1 MRVECSISQ
10 GDLSLSKIV
19 TILIADDHAVTRMGV
34 KILLERQAH
43 FKVVA
48 EAKSGEE
55 AILKAQE
62 THPDVA
68 VLDIRMPGVSGI
80 EACRQIIKSG
90 EGCKVIMLT
99 AYAEEEL
106 LFAAIQA
113 GAVGY
118 ILKLADENE
127 LVSAVEHV
135 SRGEGFLDS
144 SMIGSVF
151 KTIKKST
158 QAKHAAQFFMLT
170 SREMSVMA
178 LVSKGMTNRQIAEK
192 LYLGEGTIR
201 NYVTSVLAKLML
213 ANRAEAAAF
222 AVKHKLDELVA
233 NV

>member
-1 MRVECSISQ
+1 MPKTVS
-10 GDLSLSKIV
+10 
-19 TILIADDHAVTRMGV
+19 ILIADDHSVTRMGV
-34 KILLERQAH
+34 KVLLECQAH
-43 FKVVA
+43 FKIVA

-106 LFAAIQA
+106 LFASIQA

-118 ILKLADENE
+118 ILKLAGENE
-127 LVSAVEHV
+127 LVRAVEHV

-158 QAKHAAQFFMLT
+158 QAKHAAQFFALT

-201 NYVTSVLAKLML
+201 NYVTSVLAKLAL

-222 AVKHKLDELVA
+222 AVKHKLDELVT

>member
-1 MRVECSISQ
+1 MRKTVS
-10 GDLSLSKIV
+10 
-19 TILIADDHAVTRMGV
+19 ILIADDHSVTRMGV
-34 KILLERQAH
+34 KVLLESQAH
-43 FKVVA
+43 FKIVA

-106 LFAAIQA
+106 LFASIQA

-118 ILKLADENE
+118 ILKLAGENE
-127 LVSAVEHV
+127 LVRAVEHV

-158 QAKHAAQFFMLT
+158 QAKHAAQFFALT

-201 NYVTSVLAKLML
+201 NYVTSVLAKLAL

-222 AVKHKLDELVA
+222 AVKHKLDELIA
-233 NV
+233 TY

>member
-1 MRVECSISQ
+1 MPKTVS
-10 GDLSLSKIV
+10 
-19 TILIADDHAVTRMGV
+19 ILIADDHSVTRMGV
-34 KILLERQAH
+34 KILLERRDH
-43 FKVVA
+43 FKIVA

-55 AILKAQE
+55 AIQKAQE

-68 VLDIRMPGVSGI
+68 ILDIRMSGVSGI
-80 EACRQIIKSG
+80 EACREIIKLG
-90 EGCKVIMLT
+90 EGCKIIMLT
-99 AYAEEEL
+99 AYAEDEL

-118 ILKLADENE
+118 ILKLAGENE

-158 QAKHAAQFFMLT
+158 QAKHAAQFFTLT

-201 NYVTSVLAKLML
+201 NYVSSVLAKLTL

-222 AVKHKLDELVA
+222 AVKHNLYELMA
-233 NV
+233 TY